1 MAKLVTDAE
10 ARLAFE
16 TDRMDEVW
24 GTPIPTDAWVGPG
37 LLDEVRDGRGADD
50 DGQQPR

>member
-1 MAKLVTDAE
+1 MAHLVTDAE

-16 TDRMDEVW
+16 EDRMGEAW

-37 LLDEVRDGRGADD
+37 FLDETRDGRGGDD
-50 DGQQPR
+50 DGE